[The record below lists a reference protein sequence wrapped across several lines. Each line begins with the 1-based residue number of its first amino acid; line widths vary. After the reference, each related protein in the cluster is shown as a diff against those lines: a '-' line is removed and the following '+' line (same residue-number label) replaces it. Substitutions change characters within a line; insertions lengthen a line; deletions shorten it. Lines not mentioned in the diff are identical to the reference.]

1 LALGFRRP
9 ITQFKRVVTPR
20 FLPLLTAAALL
31 LAACATTER
40 LSAANDVHGLLV
52 AIRDNDRAA
61 FDAHIDRAALEAEIQ
76 EVLLRQTRAA
86 GLGDGVTGLGI
97 LMSGPLSRA
106 AGGVL
111 LRPDVFRAV
120 ADEYGYSA
128 DKPLPGTVRLAA
140 ALTPVGQDRVCAKD
154 PGTGACL
161 LTFAAE
167 AGTWRLV
174 AFDASRVLPKSSGG
188 RR

>member
-1 LALGFRRP
+1 
-9 ITQFKRVVTPR
+9 V
-20 FLPLLTAAALL
+20 TAAALV

-52 AIRDNDRAA
+52 AIRDNDRAS

-76 EVLLRQTRAA
+76 DVLVRQAKAA
-86 GLGDGVTGLGI
+86 GLGDGVTGLG
-97 LMSGPLSRA
+97 LLVSGPLSHV
-106 AGGVL
+106 AGGML

-120 ADEYGYSA
+120 ADDYGYSA
-128 DKPLPGTVRLAA
+128 DRPLPGTVRLAA
-140 ALTPVGQDRVCAKD
+140 ALTPIDRGRVCAKD
-154 PGTGACL
+154 PRSGACL

-167 AGTWRLV
+167 SGGWRLV
-174 AFDASRVLPKSSGG
+174 AFDASRVLPKPAGV

>member
-1 LALGFRRP
+1 M
-9 ITQFKRVVTPR
+9 KPR
-20 FLPLLTAAALL
+20 YPLIATFAAATLL

-52 AIRDNDRAA
+52 AIRDDDRTA

-76 EVLLRQTRAA
+76 DVLVRRTKAA
-86 GLGDGVTGLGI
+86 SRGAGMLGDGVNGLG
-97 LMSGPLSRA
+97 LLLSGPLSHA
-106 AGGVL
+106 AGGML

-120 ADEYGYSA
+120 ADEYGYSP

-140 ALTPVGQDRVCAKD
+140 ALTPIDSGRVCAKD
-154 PGTGACL
+154 PRSGACL
-161 LTFAAE
+161 LTFADE

-174 AFDASRVLPKSSGG
+174 AFDASRVLPKSL
-188 RR
+188 RARP